1 MSQILCAAIND
12 PSETVIECAARA
24 LGTIGSAAKSSL
36 PTLESKI
43 GQRSIMLLGEMGP
56 AASNAVPLL
65 KVKAGAEAAVPD
77 NTTKEFRE
85 AIQNA
90 ARDAPGK
97 ITNAP

>member
-1 MSQILCAAIND
+1 
-12 PSETVIECAARA
+12 
-24 LGTIGSAAKSSL
+24 
-36 PTLESKI
+36 
-43 GQRSIMLLGEMGP
+43 MLLGEMGP